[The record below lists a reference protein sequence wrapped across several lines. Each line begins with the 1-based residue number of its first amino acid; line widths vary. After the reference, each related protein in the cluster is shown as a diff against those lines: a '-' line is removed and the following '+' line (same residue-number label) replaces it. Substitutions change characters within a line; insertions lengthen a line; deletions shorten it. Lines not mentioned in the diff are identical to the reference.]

1 MRFLVAFAV
10 VYLVAVIVIAY
21 YCVKTGREDSK
32 LRNHVN
38 NVDASMSQYC
48 FALDFDQQEM
58 IRRLSV
64 PNIHDALEYTL
75 DADTLRI
82 TFLQYG
88 VKTLTYRLAFF
99 VVEGR
104 TYLKVSCTKTFYG
117 KSRIPFYINR
127 FFIEKT
133 GAIAVD
139 YIDFCKLEKHLDK
152 I

>member
-1 MRFLVAFAV
+1 MGFLFAFAV
-10 VYLVAVIVIAY
+10 CYLIAITSIVHFA
-21 YCVKTGREDSK
+21 VKTGREDSK

-38 NVDASMSQYC
+38 NMDASMSQYC

-75 DADTLRI
+75 DADILRI

-88 VKTLTYRLAFF
+88 VKTLTYRLDFF

-104 TYLKVSCTKTFYG
+104 TYLKVSCTKTVYG

-139 YIDFCKLEKHLDK
+139 YIDFCKLVKSSG
-152 I
+152 

>member
-1 MRFLVAFAV
+1 MGFLFAFAV
-10 VYLVAVIVIAY
+10 VYLIVVIVIVY
-21 YCVKTGREDSK
+21 FCVKTGREDSK
-32 LRNHVN
+32 LRNLVN
-38 NVDASMSQYC
+38 NTDASMSQYC
-48 FALDFDQQEM
+48 YVLDFDQQEM

-88 VKTLTYRLAFF
+88 VKSLTYRLDFF
-99 VVEGR
+99 VVEDR
-104 TYLKVSCTKTFYG
+104 TYLRVNCAETIYG
-117 KSRIPFYINR
+117 KTRIPFYINR

-139 YIDFCKLEKHLDK
+139 YMDFCKLTKS
-152 I
+152 